1 MEPQCIVVEPHST
14 GLGLLSGEEP
24 GTSCGPGLSHTDRP
38 PADVGLVA
46 TLQTVNKRACSCGGG
61 GGGLLKDFAQRAD
74 IESHWTCAVIFSELI

>member
-61 GGGLLKDFAQRAD
+61 LLKDFAQRAD
-74 IESHWTCAVIFSELI
+74 IESHWTSAVIFSELN